1 MSRQRGKEREKNIQK
16 KNPEPQT
23 LHTIILTGMS
33 WGKHDPEKM
42 KSWLSLAT
50 YTVDILPWND
60 LSGLKVWPLTQ
71 DTAFILSATE
81 LIAA

>member
-1 MSRQRGKEREKNIQK
+1 MLS
-16 KNPEPQT
+16 
-23 LHTIILTGMS
+23 TIILTDMS

-50 YTVDILPWND
+50 YNANILPWND

-71 DTAFILSATE
+71 DTAFILS
-81 LIAA
+81 LLN

>member
-1 MSRQRGKEREKNIQK
+1 MSRQRGKERTKRKTNQK
-16 KNPEPQT
+16 KNPQT
-23 LHTIILTGMS
+23 LPTIILTDMS

-50 YTVDILPWND
+50 YNANILPWND

-71 DTAFILSATE
+71 DTAFILSSTE

>member
-33 WGKHDPEKM
+33 
-42 KSWLSLAT
+42 
-50 YTVDILPWND
+50 
-60 LSGLKVWPLTQ
+60 
-71 DTAFILSATE
+71 
-81 LIAA
+81 